1 MVRSL
6 LLSFIL
12 LISLSL
18 TAVAQNT
25 FSISGTV
32 RDNVGIIPG
41 ATVYI
46 SGYKISTIT
55 TDDGNFIL
63 PKLAP
68 GSYDLL
74 IQMIG
79 YLPYKKNI
87 ILEKSVKINVVMI
100 ENTTLLNEVIVKPD
114 PDRAY
119 HIDLFKNN
127 FIGISPN
134 ALECKLLNSQNLIT
148 KYNQTT
154 GILNIS
160 ADQFLVI
167 ENKSLGY
174 RIKYLLEYFEYN
186 FKTKVIY
193 YAGYPFFEDLKAGV
207 ARQKKWAKARE
218 IAYKG
223 SMQHFFKSLYENKI
237 NEEGFIIHK
246 LIKIPNPMRKSD
258 SLINTNIKRL
268 TFRKQTGNIITVN
281 TDDSLSYWLRQKNEP
296 KLVNTINRASVLIDT
311 LLHPFNNTLKSINF
325 KDALYVMYKNELETS
340 NYRNSGNWITRT
352 LDMPNYQ
359 TSIVNLIVT
368 PALFFANGA
377 ILDPKSFLYEG
388 YWAYEK
394 MADAV
399 PLDYLPTNK
408 N

>member
-127 FIGISPN
+127 
-134 ALECKLLNSQNLIT
+134 
-148 KYNQTT
+148 
-154 GILNIS
+154 
-160 ADQFLVI
+160 
-167 ENKSLGY
+167 
-174 RIKYLLEYFEYN
+174 
-186 FKTKVIY
+186 
-193 YAGYPFFEDLKAGV
+193 
-207 ARQKKWAKARE
+207 
-218 IAYKG
+218 
-223 SMQHFFKSLYENKI
+223 
-237 NEEGFIIHK
+237 
-246 LIKIPNPMRKSD
+246 
-258 SLINTNIKRL
+258 
-268 TFRKQTGNIITVN
+268 
-281 TDDSLSYWLRQKNEP
+281 
-296 KLVNTINRASVLIDT
+296 
-311 LLHPFNNTLKSINF
+311 
-325 KDALYVMYKNELETS
+325 
-340 NYRNSGNWITRT
+340 
-352 LDMPNYQ
+352 
-359 TSIVNLIVT
+359 
-368 PALFFANGA
+368 
-377 ILDPKSFLYEG
+377 
-388 YWAYEK
+388 
-394 MADAV
+394 
-399 PLDYLPTNK
+399 
-408 N
+408 